1 MDKGNHAQ
9 IVHKKPIYN
18 LTFFRLMDNM
28 DNKIGIY
35 KANKNSNTI

>member
-1 MDKGNHAQ
+1 MDKGKQAR
-9 IVHKKPIYN
+9 IVHKKAIYG
-18 LTFFRLMDNM
+18 LTILGFMDNM